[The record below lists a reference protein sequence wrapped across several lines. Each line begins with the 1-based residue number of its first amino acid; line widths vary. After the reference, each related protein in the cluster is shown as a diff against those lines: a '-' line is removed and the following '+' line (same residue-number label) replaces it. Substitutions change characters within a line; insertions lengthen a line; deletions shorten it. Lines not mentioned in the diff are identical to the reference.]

1 MCVIAYAAK
10 GVDISEKEFRTC
22 FANNPDGAGFMIYD
36 PQKKKVHIRKGFM
49 KFDELWNAVK
59 DLPNDKDRVF
69 HFRIATS
76 GKVSPECCHP
86 FVLTDNLDE
95 MRQTDV
101 YSDIG
106 FSHNGVMAD
115 FTPSEA
121 LNAPYSDT
129 MHFGAE
135 ILYPLRFKLYDESTQ
150 YLLKKAM
157 GTNKYAILG
166 KKGAII
172 LGTWNTSKDTGVQ
185 YSNTSYEERKTVYS
199 YGSCGNYGYGSYSN
213 SYTYSANLKQKTE
226 AELRAAI
233 LSDGA
238 TISSSFWEN
247 GLFYFTVNKYLYP
260 NCYSTYGLRYVG
272 FGAGYTVPKKEKK
285 VETTYTMIRCSAGKV
300 PMNQEKIDI
309 MMQFIEDC
317 NGAVWDMVENTT
329 TKEVVF
335 FVTNFN
341 DKEGVVQ
348 GITYESYGTIQG
360 VYDDE
365 TGTVRV
371 GA

>member
-1 MCVIAYAAK
+1 MCVIAYASK
-10 GVDISEKEFRTC
+10 GIEISEKEFRNC
-22 FANNPDGAGFMIYD
+22 FINNPDGAGFMIYD

-49 KFDELWNAVK
+49 DFESFWSAVK
-59 DLPNDKDRVF
+59 DLPTDKDRVF

-86 FVLTDNLDE
+86 FILTDNLDD

-115 FTPSEA
+115 FTPTAA

-135 ILYPLRFKLYDESTQ
+135 ILYPLRSKLYEESTQ

-185 YSNTSYEERKTVYS
+185 YSNTSYKERKKYYD
-199 YGSCGNYGYGSYSN
+199 YGSCGNYGYGSYNN
-213 SYTYSANLKQKTE
+213 SYTYSVDADADVDKLSSKIKTY
-226 AELRAAI
+226 
-233 LSDGA
+233 GG
-238 TISSSFWEN
+238 TVSSWYYDTDKI
-247 GLFYFTVNKYLYP
+247 YFTVTKYLYP
-260 NCYSTYGLRYVG
+260 PHFPEYNLRYVG
-272 FGAGYTVPKKEKK
+272 FGAGYSIPKKEKK
-285 VETTYTMIRCSAGKV
+285 VETTYTMIRCSAGNV
-300 PMNQEKIDI
+300 PMNQEKIEM
-309 MMQFIEDC
+309 MMQFVEDC
-317 NGAVWDMVENTT
+317 GGSVWDMTENTVS
-329 TKEVVF
+329 KDIVLY
-335 FVTNFN
+335 VTNFN
-341 DKEGVVQ
+341 ELEGVVQ
-348 GITYESYGTIQG
+348 GVTYASYGTIKG

-371 GA
+371 SA